1 MRPIGRTVTMKIVDL
16 DDHHLSLYFS
26 CLEDWSDE
34 AKESGPQKEIWYR
47 KMKDHGLRVK
57 LALDDQD
64 IVGGMIQYVPI
75 EYSSAEG
82 TDLYFINCIWVHGHK
97 QGRGDFQRKGM
108 GKALL
113 LAAEADA
120 QSLGVK
126 GIAAWGLILPVWM
139 RASWFKKQ
147 GYRVVDR
154 EGIIAQLWKPFSAD
168 AVAPK
173 WVRQKAHPPLDPNK
187 VTVTAFCNGWCP
199 AQNLVYERAKRVASD
214 PLLADKVV
222 FRKVNTFDRDEFLR
236 WGISDAL
243 FINRK
248 QVRTGP
254 PPSYE
259 RIRKLIHRK
268 AKRVKLPPTGNGA

>member
-1 MRPIGRTVTMKIVDL
+1 MKIVDL
-16 DDHHLSLYFS
+16 DDRNLSLYIH

-34 AKESGPQKEIWYR
+34 AKEGAPRKEVWYHKIR
-47 KMKDHGLRVK
+47 DKGLRVK
-57 LALDDQD
+57 LALDDQGV
-64 IVGGMIQYVPI
+64 VGGMIQYIPI

-82 TDLYFINCIWVHGHK
+82 EDLYFITCIWVHGHK
-97 QGRGDFQRKGM
+97 QGRGNFQGKGM
-108 GKALL
+108 GRALL

-120 QSLGVK
+120 QSLGVN
-126 GIAAWGLILPVWM
+126 GIAAWGLVLPMWM
-139 RASWFKKQ
+139 RASWFKRH
-147 GYRVVDR
+147 GYRVADR
-154 EGIIAQLWKPFSAD
+154 EGIISLVWKPFNAD

-173 WVRQKAHPPLDPNK
+173 WMRRKADPPLDPNK
-187 VTVTAFCNGWCP
+187 ITVTAFCNGWCP

-222 FRKVNTFDRDEFLR
+222 FREVDTFDREEFRR

-248 QVRTGP
+248 HVRTGP

-259 RIRKLIHRK
+259 RIRKLVQRQ
-268 AKRVKLPPTGNGA
+268 AKRVKLPPP